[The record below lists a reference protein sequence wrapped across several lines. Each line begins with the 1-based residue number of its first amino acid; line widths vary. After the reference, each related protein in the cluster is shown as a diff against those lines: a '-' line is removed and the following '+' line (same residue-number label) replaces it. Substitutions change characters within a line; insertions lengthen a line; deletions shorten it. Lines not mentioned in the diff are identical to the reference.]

1 MQVAQSLYSLGSTSC
16 AASHSAKALFAK
28 DVLPCLLVA
37 SYLPLRKG
45 LKGQRGSVCR
55 SRCHYGEEKQHK
67 VQRANASLNEALQ
80 RHGHHPIHWRAASGG
95 SCKIR
100 NGIGSD
106 ISALH
111 VVSRVGVCS

>member
-1 MQVAQSLYSLGSTSC
+1 
-16 AASHSAKALFAK
+16 
-28 DVLPCLLVA
+28 
-37 SYLPLRKG
+37 
-45 LKGQRGSVCR
+45 
-55 SRCHYGEEKQHK
+55 
-67 VQRANASLNEALQ
+67 LNEALQ
-80 RHGHHPIHWRAASGG
+80 RHCHHPIHWRAASGG